1 MPPLI
6 PPEVVYFGMPPPP
19 ITLLRPAYPR
29 EPMPPPMPE
38 LYLYEPI
45 AGIELPPIALALF

>member
-1 MPPLI
+1 MPPLM

-45 AGIELPPIALALF
+45 AGI